1 MNYTHSLGIKNREV
15 FYGYFVVGAAVL
27 IMTLAWGANRTFG
40 VFLPPMLHEFGWTRG
55 QISGAFTL
63 CMIMMGAMSIAA
75 GRLTDRVGPKAVLI
89 GCSLFLGFGYFLS
102 SRVSTVWQFYAY
114 YGVITGIGMS
124 GTVTPLMSLVARWFE
139 KNRALVTGIVAAGPA
154 FGITI
159 MPPLF
164 SALII
169 ACGWRISYVVLS
181 GMTLVLIGLGA
192 MVLRRDPN
200 QMGLSPYGADEG
212 NAHGLDLQN
221 DGFSLRAAFRTKQ
234 LWLLGIIIFCDFFL
248 MNVFSVHIVI
258 HAEDL
263 GVSAKAAASL
273 LSVAAGVS
281 IIARVIVGIIAD
293 RIGCRI
299 TLMICFVT
307 AVVAF
312 TLLLVARDLWM
323 LYLFSAIFGFGLWS
337 SGGLIAPMTAEL
349 FGLRSH
355 GAIFGLVCFA
365 GSTGG
370 AVGPVLIGFIFDATA
385 SYYLGFLICLS
396 SCLIALMALIALVPI
411 KDR

>member
-1 MNYTHSLGIKNREV
+1 MNYTNLLGIKNREV

-63 CMIMMGAMSIAA
+63 CMIIMGAMSVAA
-75 GRLTDRVGPKAVLI
+75 GRLTDRFGPKVVLI

-102 SRVSTVWQFYAY
+102 SQVSTVWQFYVY

-139 KNRALVTGIVAAGPA
+139 KNRALLTGIVTAGPA
-154 FGITI
+154 LGITI

-181 GMTLVLIGLGA
+181 GMTLVLIGSGA
-192 MVLRRDPN
+192 MILRRDPN

-212 NAHGLDLQN
+212 NVNSLDLQN
-221 DGFSLRAAFRTKQ
+221 DGFSLGAAFRTKQ

-263 GVSAKAAASL
+263 GVPAKAAASL

-281 IIARVIVGIIAD
+281 IIARIIVGSIAD

-299 TLMICFVT
+299 MLMICFVT

-337 SGGLIAPMTAEL
+337 SGGLIAPMTAEQ

-385 SYYLGFLICLS
+385 SYYMGFLICLS
-396 SCLIALMALIALVPI
+396 LCLIALMAVIALVPT
-411 KDR
+411 KVR